1 MKKCSVRKSQLI
13 KFQATFVVMKF
24 FITPLVNEISKKN
37 LRGIRRNY
45 SCSLRAVYLTIGKG
59 HGKKFRI
66 KVTRDE
72 ISSNFYYNNIFHNP
86 THFRDMSE
94 KLATYRKKKSHSP
107 LPGSVAPKLWEILK
121 KISNKS
127 FSCGNFL
134 RLLL

>member
-1 MKKCSVRKSQLI
+1 
-13 KFQATFVVMKF
+13 MKF

-72 ISSNFYYNNIFHNP
+72 ISNNFYYNNIFHNP

-94 KLATYRKKKSHSP
+94 KLATYRKKIALFTSR
-107 LPGSVAPKLWEILK
+107 LGSSKTVGNTK
-121 KISNKS
+121 K
-127 FSCGNFL
+127 NFK
-134 RLLL
+134 